1 MIMETTVLP
10 FIKHAHM
17 SGLMGCYLCINT
29 LFNTSVISDFTESVR
44 LVVNHTLCPIVG
56 RG

>member
-1 MIMETTVLP
+1 METTVLP